1 MEEAATSVQLN
12 VKQEEKKKK
21 SQIGKAFFPCF
32 DHLSV
37 VYVLLKVWY
46 WKWKE
51 MQESMY

>member
-1 MEEAATSVQLN
+1 MEEAATSVLLN
-12 VKQEEKKKK
+12 VKQEEKKK

-37 VYVLLKVWY
+37 VYVLLRVWY

>member
-12 VKQEEKKKK
+12 VKQEGKK
-21 SQIGKAFFPCF
+21 ARFERLFFPCF
-32 DHLSV
+32 DQLSV